1 MFTASD
7 IIKRKMQLKGVTV
20 YDLYVASGFKR
31 MVYDA
36 FEKNVFTRAM
46 IEFIGEKI
54 GEDLSMYINA
64 KVGR

>member
-1 MFTASD
+1 
-7 IIKRKMQLKGVTV
+7 MQLKGVTV

-31 MVYDA
+31 TIYDA
-36 FEKNVFTRAM
+36 FEKNMFTKAT